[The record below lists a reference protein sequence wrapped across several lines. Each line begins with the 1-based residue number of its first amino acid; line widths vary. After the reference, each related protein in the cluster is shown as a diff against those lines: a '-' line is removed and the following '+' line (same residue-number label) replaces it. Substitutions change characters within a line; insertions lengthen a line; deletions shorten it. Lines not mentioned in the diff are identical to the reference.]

1 MPYYFIYFFEFIRFG
16 QVETIA
22 ESLVQECRNRWEE
35 LNKTKKNNSKIG
47 DIPYLKFG
55 CDDITAVV
63 CYLNFIEE
71 DQL

>member
-1 MPYYFIYFFEFIRFG
+1 MKKIKLISSNYRFG

-22 ESLVQECRNRWEE
+22 ESLVLECRNRWEE

-55 CDDITAVV
+55 CDDITTVV